1 MQKIFLISFVIIS
14 FSSLFSTASKTFN
27 IDQNQ
32 LNSIEKK
39 YGYQAKQRV
48 ESWDS
53 MIESSKDETILNKI
67 KNVNDFFNEITYKT
81 DQNHWNA
88 KDY

>member
-1 MQKIFLISFVIIS
+1 MIVTKKGGKMQKIFLISFVIIS

-39 YGYQAKQRV
+39 FGTQGKNRV
-48 ESWDS
+48 EEWYINNTENVIAIKYDS
-53 MIESSKDETILNKI
+53 DKISADEV
-67 KNVNDFFNEITYKT
+67 KNLLK
-81 DQNHWNA
+81 
-88 KDY
+88 